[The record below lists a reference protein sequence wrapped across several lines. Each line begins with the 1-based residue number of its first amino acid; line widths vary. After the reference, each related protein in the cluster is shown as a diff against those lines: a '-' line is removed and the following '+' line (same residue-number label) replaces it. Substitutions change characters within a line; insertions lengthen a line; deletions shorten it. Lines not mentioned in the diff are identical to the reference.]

1 MVLELNN
8 IIKLIEEHF
17 QNCVWCSRP
26 PVKELDFQLLLLS
39 QKIIDFRNRL
49 DEVEDV
55 DYSISEIM
63 SYMESTFSIPM
74 VNIDDWIQQ
83 NRIRRQLIIDI
94 YNKLSNLRSI

>member
-1 MVLELNN
+1 MVVELNN

-17 QNCVWCSRP
+17 QNCVWYSRP
-26 PVKELDFQLLLLS
+26 PIKELDYGLLLLS

-74 VNIDDWIQQ
+74 IDIDDWVQQ